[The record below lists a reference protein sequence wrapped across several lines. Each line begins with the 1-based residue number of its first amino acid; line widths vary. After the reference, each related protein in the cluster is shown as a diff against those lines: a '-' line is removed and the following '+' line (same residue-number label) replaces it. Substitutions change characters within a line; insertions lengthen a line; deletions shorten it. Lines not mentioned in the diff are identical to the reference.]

1 MIDRPSLTYGLG
13 QLESICAAS
22 KLLVSESAGFGC
34 VPAMCASRVSHKH
47 LDSHLS
53 PLLLEFK
60 KKKKKK
66 NYDKKGTSSPASHP
80 FTEGKSVVDFHA
92 LERGSGKLQCN

>member
-53 PLLLEFK
+53 PLLLELK
-60 KKKKKK
+60 KKKKKIMT
-66 NYDKKGTSSPASHP
+66 KKEPA
-80 FTEGKSVVDFHA
+80 VQQA
-92 LERGSGKLQCN
+92 ILLRRGNQL